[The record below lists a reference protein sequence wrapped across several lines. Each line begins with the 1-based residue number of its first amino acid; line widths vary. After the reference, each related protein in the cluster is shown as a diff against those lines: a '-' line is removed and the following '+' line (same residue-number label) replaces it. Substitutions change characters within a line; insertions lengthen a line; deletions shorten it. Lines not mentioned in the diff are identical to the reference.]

1 MPTPMER
8 LEARK
13 QLQECRVCAWLST
26 LEDKDRRDWSQALS
40 NIRYGHGMVA
50 TIIRE
55 DQVVAGYRGPEVGES
70 SVETH
75 RRKAHR

>member
-8 LEARK
+8 LESRK

-26 LEDKDRRDWSQALS
+26 LEDKDRRDWAQALA
-40 NIRYGHGMVA
+40 NIRYGNSMVA
-50 TIIRE
+50 TIVRE
-55 DQVVAGYRGPEVGES
+55 DQVASGYTGPEAGES